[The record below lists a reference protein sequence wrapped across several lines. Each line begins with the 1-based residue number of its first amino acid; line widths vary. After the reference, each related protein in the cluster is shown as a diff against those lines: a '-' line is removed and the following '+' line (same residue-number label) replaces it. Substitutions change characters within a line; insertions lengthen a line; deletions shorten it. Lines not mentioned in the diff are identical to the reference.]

1 MNQRI
6 IFLFAVLVVC
16 PVTTVLANGS
26 GASAT
31 GELHLREAMLRYQ
44 HSPQADTILSRYRRA
59 ISGVN
64 AMRSQEVAR
73 LVSGYDS
80 VRQWSDINYNDT
92 ARGFWSPL
100 AHLDRIRTLALEWSD
115 QRSGHFHD
123 KDIWRVINGA
133 LDNWLEKRYHNSNW
147 WHNEIGV
154 PQLMR
159 DILVVLHDTLSAAR
173 LSGALQV
180 LGQYRLQ
187 PPGNGANLVWS
198 ADLGLHY
205 GALTG
210 DDSLIRLCA
219 DRLIGE
225 VHTTTGDGIQSDYS
239 YHQHLA
245 RLQMY
250 QYGAA
255 YLEQNARLA
264 WQLKGTPWAY
274 PQDRVRLLTSFVL
287 EGWQWMCRGVN
298 TVPGT
303 IDRSVSR
310 IGALHAADLRG
321 TIPYLCELDP
331 SRAAALRA
339 LAARQDGGGQPL
351 EGFRYYPRSDFSV
364 YQNRQFGFFLKTM
377 SDRTLPSESLNSEN
391 LKGHWL
397 NAGDAYTIG
406 NGDEYFNLMPVWDWE
421 HLPGVTGSAAAAV
434 GGGKL
439 VRHAFTGSVSDGQSG
454 VTVMDYQL
462 GEALTA
468 RKFWAC
474 HDGVVVCLIG
484 DLRSEAAAYTTIDQC
499 RWRGDIVADGHVM
512 AEGADTLN
520 AAGWIQHDGKAC
532 IFLRP
537 SKVVIRAGSSSG
549 SWQSINASSPA
560 APVTERIYMPV
571 ILHSPGTDSCGYVM
585 TACAGPGQAWRLAR
599 RPSWTVIRNGGD
611 CQAVRFGDGLAVC
624 AFYAGG
630 SLVLD
635 KDRTVTVDQPCLLM
649 VEKDALYV
657 SDPSQK
663 GMTVTVSLSGKA
675 YTVQVPADGTTVIS
689 RYL

>member
-1 MNQRI
+1 MLLIGYGIR
-6 IFLFAVLVVC
+6 LFAQETLSPAGEWRVRLVSV
-16 PVTTVLANGS
+16 
-26 GASAT
+26 SADIT
-31 GELHLREAMLRYQ
+31 HDLDGRLVAR
-44 HSPQADTILSRYRRA
+44 PQADTILLRYRRA
-59 ISGVN
+59 LSGANVL
-64 AMRSQEVAR
+64 RSQEVAR

-80 VRQWSDINYNDT
+80 VRQWSDIVYSDT
-92 ARGFWSPL
+92 ARSFWSPL

-115 QRSGHFHD
+115 PQSGHFHD
-123 KDIWRVINGA
+123 KAIWRVINGA

-159 DILVVLHDTLSAAR
+159 DILVVLRDTLSAAR

-187 PPGNGANLVWS
+187 QPGNGANLVWS

-210 DDSLIRLCA
+210 NDSLIRVCA

-225 VHTTTGDGIQSDYS
+225 VHITTGDGIQSDYS
-239 YHQHLA
+239 FHQHLA

-274 PQDRVRLLTSFVL
+274 PEDKIRLLTSFVL

-310 IGALHAADLRG
+310 IGALHSADLRG
-321 TIPYLCELDP
+321 TIPYLCELDTP
-331 SRAAALRA
+331 RAVALRA

-351 EGFRYYPRSDFSV
+351 QGFRYYPRSDFSV
-364 YQNRQFGFFLKTM
+364 YQDRQFGFFLKTM
-377 SDRTLPSESLNSEN
+377 SDRTLPSESINSEN
-391 LKGHWL
+391 LKGRWL
-397 NAGDAYTIG
+397 NAGDAYMIG
-406 NGDEYFNLMPVWDWE
+406 NGDEYFNLMPVWHWE
-421 HLPGVTGSAAAAV
+421 HLPGVTGCASSAA
-434 GGGKL
+434 GGNL
-439 VRHAFTGSVSDGQSG
+439 VRHAFAGSVSDGESG
-454 VTVMDYQL
+454 GTVMDYQL
-462 GEALTA
+462 DSSLKA

-474 HDGVVVCLIG
+474 HGGAVVCLIG
-484 DLRSEAAAYTTIDQC
+484 DLRSDAAAYTTIDQC
-499 RWRGDIVADGHVM
+499 RWKGDIVADGHVL
-512 AEGADTLN
+512 AEGVDTLD
-520 AAGWIQHDGKAC
+520 AARWIQHAGKAC

-537 SKVVIRAGSSSG
+537 SKVVVRAGSSSG
-549 SWQSINASSPA
+549 SWQSINASSTA
-560 APVTERIYMPV
+560 TQVTERIYMPV
-571 ILHSPGTDSCGYVM
+571 IMHSPGTDSCGYVL
-585 TACAGPGQAWRLAR
+585 TSCATPREARALAR
-599 RPSWTVIRNGGD
+599 RSSWTVVRNGGD
-611 CQAVRFGDGLAVC
+611 CQAVRFRDGLVVC
-624 AFYAGG
+624 AFYAKG

-635 KDRTVTVDQPCLLM
+635 GRRTVEVDQPCLLI
-649 VEKDALYV
+649 VKKDAVYV

-663 GMTVTVSLSGKA
+663 GRTVTVSLNGKA
-675 YTVQVPADGTTVIS
+675 YTVEVPADGTTVIS